1 MISRLG
7 LTPGAAAEPSVIVA
21 GPSDVFGAAISPDG
35 RWLAYVSAE
44 GSHFEVF
51 VQSFASS
58 GGRAQVSTSGGTEP
72 HWSPDGRALYYL
84 HNDELLAVPL
94 EPGAAYVPGRPTTLF
109 SGVVYVSIDS
119 AETYHVAPAGDRFIM
134 MRPTDTHAAAQ
145 EVRTVLNWFADLTR
159 AVSGK

>member
-7 LTPGAAAEPSVIVA
+7 LGPGAAAEPSVIVTT
-21 GPSDVFGAAISPDG
+21 PSDVFGAAISPDG

-44 GSHFEVF
+44 GSHREVF
-51 VQSFASS
+51 VQSFVSS
-58 GGRAQVSTSGGTEP
+58 GGRAQVSTSGGAEP
-72 HWSPDGRALYYL
+72 HWSPDGRSLYYL

-94 EPGAAYVPGRPTTLF
+94 EPGAAFVPGRPKTLF
-109 SGVVYVSIDS
+109 GGVVYVSIDS